1 MDSLSPTHLPPCLEL
16 NDETQI
22 QVFKST
28 QTKSAIFW
36 RFRYLCTIAHA
47 MMNQGK
53 YFQRILMH
61 NVIPRWKLAHFE
73 IRFCYKTL
81 CLPTSPHFQWHFLK
95 VCNLQSSTQG
105 KQELSWYI
113 QKTYGKFLVWCF
125 LNWNGWNAMVLIQS
139 AAASFCLKPDTFL
152 PGLRNKEPW
161 RWADCPDYINNYPD
175 YLNNASSCPI
185 SAQCAPAQI
194 K

>member
-1 MDSLSPTHLPPCLEL
+1 MDSLSSTHLPPCLEL

-73 IRFCYKTL
+73 IWFCYKTL

-95 VCNLQSSTQG
+95 VCNLNKVNRNYLDIFRKHMESS
-105 KQELSWYI
+105 LSDA
-113 QKTYGKFLVWCF
+113 FLTGMVGMRWFWFSLQQHLFVWS
-125 LNWNGWNAMVLIQS
+125 LTR
-139 AAASFCLKPDTFL
+139 FCIAWEIKN
-152 PGLRNKEPW
+152 PGDKRIILT
-161 RWADCPDYINNYPD
+161 I
-175 YLNNASSCPI
+175 
-185 SAQCAPAQI
+185 
-194 K
+194 

>member
-113 QKTYGKFLVWCF
+113 QKSLENFLSDAFLTGMVGMRWFWFSLQPHLFVWS
-125 LNWNGWNAMVLIQS
+125 LTR
-139 AAASFCLKPDTFL
+139 FCLAWEIKN
-152 PGLRNKEPW
+152 PGDERIILT
-161 RWADCPDYINNYPD
+161 I
-175 YLNNASSCPI
+175 
-185 SAQCAPAQI
+185 
-194 K
+194 